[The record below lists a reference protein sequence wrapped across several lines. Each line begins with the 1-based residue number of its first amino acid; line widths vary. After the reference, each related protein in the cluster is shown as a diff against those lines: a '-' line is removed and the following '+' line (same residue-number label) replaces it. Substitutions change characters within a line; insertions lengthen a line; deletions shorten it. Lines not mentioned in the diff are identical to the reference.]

1 MLLRARLSSS
11 PCARGIKAIKVV
23 AKEGGKANGEVTI
36 VGVKKR
42 VVFGLVLV
50 ATVVAV
56 CFTLTVN
63 EEKERKRRNLSH
75 TLLHS
80 HTARALCP
88 DSEIMREKRI
98 EREGKRCGQR

>member
-56 CFTLTVN
+56 WFTLAVN
-63 EEKERKRRNLSH
+63 EGKQFIIECLCDKIGEGFALE
-75 TLLHS
+75 TLGL
-80 HTARALCP
+80 
-88 DSEIMREKRI
+88 
-98 EREGKRCGQR
+98 

>member
-50 ATVVAV
+50 ATVVQFV
-56 CFTLTVN
+56 
-63 EEKERKRRNLSH
+63 SH
-75 TLLHS
+75 W
-80 HTARALCP
+80 P
-88 DSEIMREKRI
+88 
-98 EREGKRCGQR
+98 

>member
-1 MLLRARLSSS
+1 MVSATWQRWMLLRARLSSS

-56 CFTLTVN
+56 CFTLAVN
-63 EEKERKRRNLSH
+63 EGKQFIIECLCDKIGEGFDLE
-75 TLLHS
+75 TLGL
-80 HTARALCP
+80 
-88 DSEIMREKRI
+88 
-98 EREGKRCGQR
+98 